1 MRKSSNPLLQSLLAD
16 GLALPGRSGV
26 GVQVSDAGRL
36 MTQQG
41 EAPALWAIGPLLM
54 DRDFE
59 STAVPELR
67 VQAEA
72 AARGVLS
79 S

>member
-1 MRKSSNPLLQSLLAD
+1 MRKSSNPLLQSLLAS

-36 MTQQG
+36 ITRQG
-41 EAPALWAIGPLLM
+41 EAPALWAVGPLLM

-67 VQAEA
+67 LQAQTA
-72 AARGVLS
+72 AQSVLS